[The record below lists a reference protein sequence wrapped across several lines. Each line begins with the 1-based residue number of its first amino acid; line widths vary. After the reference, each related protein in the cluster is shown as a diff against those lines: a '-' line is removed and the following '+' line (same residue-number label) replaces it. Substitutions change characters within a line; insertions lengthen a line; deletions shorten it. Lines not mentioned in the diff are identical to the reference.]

1 MFDQKQA
8 KVTDSQ
14 LICYMHSVFDSSAS
28 RDNFSKGCA
37 VQDNTGLVKLIRARA
52 RILIADWEQ
61 HVRAFNLTGYNG
73 SNACGVC
80 SNVLGR
86 CRPFVDP
93 LLVHLHSSEYHKFRY
108 HTPASLAAQAD
119 NVKHVAEHTPG
130 RLRAEQQASGLKY
143 EAVGLMWNL
152 EVRTKMEPPY
162 CEVQDWMHTY
172 AASGGVAQYH
182 VNGFV
187 NASTA
192 NTAITL
198 DDIDEWKNGVVLP
211 KGVTKLKPNFFR
223 DRIVEAPGRHIRAF
237 ASEVLTCVML
247 LGVFVDIVLVNEHDP
262 DNMGLAPPALQPY
275 LDCFALLRILLNIFE
290 RGDINYLNTCRQTM
304 HTHHILFA
312 RLYLA
317 LKA

>member
-1 MFDQKQA
+1 MQFPAWFRSRRNGWLPFGYILVFDQKQA

-37 VQDNTGLVKLIRARA
+37 VQDSTGLVKLIRARA
-52 RILIADWEQ
+52 RILLDDCEQ

-119 NVKHVAEHTPG
+119 DVKHVAEHTPG

-187 NASTA
+187 NAVTA

-223 DRIVEAPGRHIRAF
+223 DRIVEAPWKTHTGFRLGGPNVRHASRCFRRHRARERARSRQHGAGASSVATVLGLFRSASDF
-237 ASEVLTCVML
+237 AQHL
-247 LGVFVDIVLVNEHDP
+247 
-262 DNMGLAPPALQPY
+262 
-275 LDCFALLRILLNIFE
+275 
-290 RGDINYLNTCRQTM
+290 
-304 HTHHILFA
+304 
-312 RLYLA
+312 
-317 LKA
+317 